1 MVNEVVTNAF
11 KHAFKDKKEG
21 NIGVHLYEKKG
32 RVVVEIIDNGVGI
45 SDSLIHEDSSTIGM
59 TLINLIKKQ
68 LEGNVHFSNKEG
80 TKFRLEFEKAD
91 VKGIGS
97 SLVEN

>member
-1 MVNEVVTNAF
+1 MEIRGF
-11 KHAFKDKKEG
+11 DQFFHG
-21 NIGVHLYEKKG
+21 NPIPMWIYD
-32 RVVVEIIDNGVGI
+32 R
-45 SDSLIHEDSSTIGM
+45 EDSSTIGM
-59 TLINLIKKQ
+59 TLINLLKKQ

-97 SLVEN
+97 SLAEN